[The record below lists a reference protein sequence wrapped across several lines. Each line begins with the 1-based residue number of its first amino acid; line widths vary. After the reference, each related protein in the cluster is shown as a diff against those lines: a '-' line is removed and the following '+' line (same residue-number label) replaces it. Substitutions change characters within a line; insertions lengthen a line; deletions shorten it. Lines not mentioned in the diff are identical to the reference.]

1 MTEIRKEIDPERFL
15 SATAREFNVV
25 PGEHAISKAKDGSPR
40 FAVGNR
46 NLNASDFL
54 TKYINLSWSDA
65 KKFLLKT
72 YGEQLSEET
81 FEPVVTI
88 RKLSYE
94 ESRERFSSFKK
105 TDISLRNIIRA
116 EKKNMYNELR
126 EMRQQIYSLPK
137 ENRDVAKGILVYKKI
152 TTLERLDD
160 MYAAGR

>member
-1 MTEIRKEIDPERFL
+1 MRRNADRRFSERGIKNIGISTPLHEALFQKLNNDAERNELSTMAEIRKEIDPERFL

-65 KKFLLKT
+65 KSFLLKT
-72 YGEQLSEET
+72 YGEQLSEKT
-81 FEPVVTI
+81 FEPVATI

-116 EKKNMYNELR
+116 
-126 EMRQQIYSLPK
+126 
-137 ENRDVAKGILVYKKI
+137 
-152 TTLERLDD
+152 
-160 MYAAGR
+160 

>member
-1 MTEIRKEIDPERFL
+1 MQ
-15 SATAREFNVV
+15 
-25 PGEHAISKAKDGSPR
+25 
-40 FAVGNR
+40 
-46 NLNASDFL
+46 
-54 TKYINLSWSDA
+54 

-72 YGEQLSEET
+72 YGEQLSEKT

-160 MYAAGR
+160 MYAAGRSFINQYHKDWNEDKKCYESN